1 MKVAILTGASA
12 GLGKEYFKNLIPMNE
27 VEEIWLIARRAD
39 RLEEMA
45 ASCSK
50 KCRVIPLDLIKKECL
65 DSFAA
70 LLDAERPDVRILI
83 NNAGF
88 GKLGNVEELSYQDQ
102 ADIVSLNN
110 TALTAITAM
119 TLPYMTSGS
128 FILNVCSIASFCPNP
143 RMTVYCSTKAYVLS
157 FSKSLRYELKDRK
170 INVCAVCPGPM
181 STEFL
186 SVAGIGNHN
195 SKTFDTLP
203 YCDPVQV
210 AATSLKKAA
219 AGCGVYTPKLFYKFY
234 RLLAKLLPHSLLMP
248 ISKT

>member
-12 GLGKEYFKNLIPMNE
+12 GLGTEYFKNLIPRNDID
-27 VEEIWLIARRAD
+27 EIWLIARRAD

-50 KCRVIPLDLIKKECL
+50 KCRVIPMDLTDKSNLETLKNILET
-65 DSFAA
+65 
-70 LLDAERPDVRILI
+70 ENPDVRILI

-88 GKLGNVEELSYQDQ
+88 GKLGNVDELPFDEQMK
-102 ADIVSLNN
+102 IVDLNAA
-110 TALTAITAM
+110 TLTGITAIALKFM
-119 TLPYMTSGS
+119 QAGA

-143 RMTVYCSTKAYVLS
+143 RMTAYSSSKAYVLS

-186 SVAGIGNHN
+186 SVAGIEGHN

-203 YCDPVQV
+203 YNDPRTV
-210 AATSLKKAA
+210 ASVSLKKAA
-219 AGCGVYTPKLFYKFY
+219 AGKAIYTPGLFYKFY
-234 RLLAKLLPHSLLMP
+234 RVLAKILPHNLLMP
-248 ISKT
+248 LSKT